1 MLIAKERFDCTYR
14 RIIEIHD
21 LYRYLKEELNYSSS
35 FLDDLLRSEIVYVV
49 SALDRFIHDIVKV
62 GILEAYN
69 GRRLITPSLKKFSI
83 NLEKLKL
90 ILDNNSDANQ
100 IIEEIIVENHKHLA
114 FQDPTKIA
122 EALSLI
128 WGENHKW
135 QKISNALRMDE
146 VTVKVKLRNIIIRR
160 NQIVHESDIDLFT
173 NTIQEIEGQ
182 DVIDS
187 VMFVKKIVDEIYSL
201 VKLP

>member
-69 GRRLITPSLKKFSI
+69 GRRLITPSLKKFSV

-135 QKISNALRMDE
+135 QKISNTLQMDE